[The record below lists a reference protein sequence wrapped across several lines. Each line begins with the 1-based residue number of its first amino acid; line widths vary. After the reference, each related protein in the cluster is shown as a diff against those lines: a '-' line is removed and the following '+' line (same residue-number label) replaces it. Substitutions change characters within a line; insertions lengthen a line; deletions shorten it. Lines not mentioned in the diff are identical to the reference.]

1 MSGGRFITLE
11 GIEGA
16 GKTTQLAAL
25 RAHLEAAGRTV
36 CVTREPGGTAL
47 GERLRALLLDPALAI
62 TAQAELC
69 LMFAA
74 RAEHVASVV
83 RPALAAGTWVL
94 CDRYVDASYAYQGAG
109 RGLGAAVV
117 AALETALALP
127 VPDRTLL
134 LDLPPE
140 QGRARA
146 AGRTVAD
153 RFEREADAFF
163 ARARAAYLDR
173 ARAQPGRFRVVDA
186 SRPQAEVA
194 AALIRALEDLP

>member
-1 MSGGRFITLE
+1 MTGGRFITLE

-25 RAHLEAAGRTV
+25 RVHLEAAGRSV

-47 GERLRALLLDPALAI
+47 GERLRDLVLDPALAI
-62 TAQAELC
+62 TPQAELC

-74 RAEHVASVV
+74 RAEHVARVV

-134 LDLPPE
+134 LDLSPA
-140 QGRARA
+140 QGRART
-146 AGRTVAD
+146 AGRTLAD

-163 ARARAAYLDR
+163 ARARDAYLER

-186 SRPQAEVA
+186 SRPQADVA
-194 AALIRALEDLP
+194 AALIGALADLP

>member
-1 MSGGRFITLE
+1 MTAGRFITLE

-36 CVTREPGGTAL
+36 CATREPGGTAL

-62 TAQAELC
+62 APQAELC

-74 RAEHVASVV
+74 RAEHVARVV
-83 RPALAAGTWVL
+83 RPALAAGQWVL

-109 RGLGAAVV
+109 RGLGEAVV
-117 AALETALALP
+117 AALDTALALP

-146 AGRTVAD
+146 AGRAVAD

-163 ARARAAYLDR
+163 DRARAAYLDR
-173 ARAQPGRFRVVDA
+173 ARAQPQRFRVVDA
-186 SRPQAEVA
+186 RGSPSTVTT
-194 AALIRALEDLP
+194 ALVRALTDLL